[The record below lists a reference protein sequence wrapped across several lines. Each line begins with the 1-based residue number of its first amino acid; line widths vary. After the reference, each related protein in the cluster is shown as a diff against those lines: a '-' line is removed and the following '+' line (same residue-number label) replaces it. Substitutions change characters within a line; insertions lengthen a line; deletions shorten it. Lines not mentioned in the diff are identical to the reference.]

1 MTPELSVIGAILF
14 DGSSVGEVSHI
25 LAPED
30 FADHDLG
37 VIYSTAC
44 SLFANGKQI
53 SAVTIADAAHVNT
66 ELMEKAMS
74 SVWSSAQILAHAEI
88 VVEDARKREACS
100 QAHTATHMVSEGKT
114 SAEVINAVTASLD
127 ALRLKGETGG
137 LLPMSD
143 LVPDVYRDVT
153 EAHAEGGIIPGI
165 KTHIAPL
172 DSKLMGLVKQDLVIL
187 AARPS
192 IGKTAL
198 AVQIALN
205 VCDSGHVVAYFG
217 LEGTAISIIHRML
230 ASRAGVPMDQ
240 IRTGMFENAKTPQL
254 ATAAEYLEK
263 VGAKFYMDF
272 RSVLTPSLIRAEIRR
287 LKRSDGIGLVIVDHI
302 GLMRSGEKT
311 NSRNEEIGAVSRS
324 LKGCAKDFDVPV
336 IALSQLNRDGDGRRP
351 ELKSLRDSGS
361 LEQDA
366 DLVMLMYRETNDDGE
381 KVPAT
386 EVNIAKAR
394 NGPTGIVNLFFNER
408 IIKFEEMG
416 MR

>member
-1 MTPELSVIGAILF
+1 
-14 DGSSVGEVSHI
+14 
-25 LAPED
+25 
-30 FADHDLG
+30 
-37 VIYSTAC
+37 
-44 SLFANGKQI
+44 
-53 SAVTIADAAHVNT
+53 
-66 ELMEKAMS
+66 
-74 SVWSSAQILAHAEI
+74 
-88 VVEDARKREACS
+88 
-100 QAHTATHMVSEGKT
+100 
-114 SAEVINAVTASLD
+114 
-127 ALRLKGETGG
+127 
-137 LLPMSD
+137 MSD

-192 IGKTAL
+192 IGKTAM

>member
-1 MTPELSVIGAILF
+1 
-14 DGSSVGEVSHI
+14 
-25 LAPED
+25 
-30 FADHDLG
+30 
-37 VIYSTAC
+37 
-44 SLFANGKQI
+44 
-53 SAVTIADAAHVNT
+53 
-66 ELMEKAMS
+66 
-74 SVWSSAQILAHAEI
+74 
-88 VVEDARKREACS
+88 
-100 QAHTATHMVSEGKT
+100 
-114 SAEVINAVTASLD
+114 
-127 ALRLKGETGG
+127 
-137 LLPMSD
+137 
-143 LVPDVYRDVT
+143 
-153 EAHAEGGIIPGI
+153 
-165 KTHIAPL
+165 
-172 DSKLMGLVKQDLVIL
+172 
-187 AARPS
+187 
-192 IGKTAL
+192 
-198 AVQIALN
+198 
-205 VCDSGHVVAYFG
+205 
-217 LEGTAISIIHRML
+217 
-230 ASRAGVPMDQ
+230 MDQ